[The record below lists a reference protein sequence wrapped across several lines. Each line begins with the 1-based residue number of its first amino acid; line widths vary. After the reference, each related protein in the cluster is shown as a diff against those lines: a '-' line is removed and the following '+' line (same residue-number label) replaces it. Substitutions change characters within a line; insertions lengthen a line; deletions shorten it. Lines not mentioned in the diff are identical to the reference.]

1 MREFIRTCI
10 ILIIRGKIRKITNS
24 YKLFLLVT
32 DRIQQLPGRA
42 VYMRSVKGLTW
53 HQITKLKK
61 RSQ

>member
-10 ILIIRGKIRKITNS
+10 ILIIRGKFRKTTNS
-24 YKLFLLVT
+24 YQLFLFVT
-32 DRIQQLPGRA
+32 DRNQQLPGRA

-61 RSQ
+61 KSR